1 MNFEF
6 PEFLW
11 LLPLCGIVW
20 FVPGRGPER
29 ATRTHEL
36 LRTVVL
42 VGLVFGL
49 ARPVVVSTAWTDHH
63 VVIVDRT
70 RSVADPAAIN
80 KALQS
85 VQAAL
90 PADGVRVLM
99 QLGGAANSA
108 RAPGSFDQTLVVAS
122 DQASPLGAALQQ
134 ALRAI
139 PEGSG
144 GAVTM
149 ISDGLTTDDRWQL
162 ALQELTARGLPLH
175 VVSLSTDEQDVRTV
189 GLTLLDELRVGHVGR
204 VRIAVAAAQATVRV
218 TLSADGQAVAESRDI
233 RCDGVATIELPIE
246 PDKAGYVTLAASVA
260 RVDATDT
267 DATNNTLTRTV
278 AVQDPLRVLYLGARV
293 RGAAA
298 HLQQL
303 LGSGFELREPQR
315 GEPLELDRTD
325 LTMLDDRPASE
336 MPAAWQQQVAEA
348 VQTRGMGLLV
358 SGGKSAFGPGGYHNT
373 VIETISPVEYVQ
385 KEEKKDPSTT
395 LSIVIDTSGSM
406 VGNRMTLAKEVAR
419 LAIRRLQ
426 PHDKVGIVE
435 FYGTKQWAAPIQS
448 AANSIDLQRAL
459 NRLGAA
465 GGTVLFPAV
474 EESYYA
480 LKNVQTRYKHVL
492 IVTDAGVE
500 TGPYEALLR
509 KMSDDGIAVST
520 VLVGPG
526 RHSEF
531 LVELADWGGG
541 RYYHSPDRFNLPELL
556 LKKPSTSMLPPYR
569 PGEFQIEAHGGR
581 GWWGDVETDKI
592 PPVQTLVET
601 SLRPGADL
609 LLSVV
614 GSGRPVLASWQYGL
628 GRVTSLST
636 EPVGP
641 GTAKWGPWT
650 GYGPM
655 LGRVLSRTSLSAQPP
670 FDFTT
675 ERTASHLQ
683 VLARRQVRTDAV
695 PAIRDATGAEVPLHE
710 IAPGV
715 FRGQKVAAADETVQ
729 LLASGTGGS
738 DYRLVSDALAVRA
751 PETQVDP
758 RTALPMQSI
767 AAATGGVFVGDGAA
781 VKALPVART
790 GAPLHVWPLWP
801 WLVLLALISYLVDV
815 LHRRRANATRRPA

>member
-1 MNFEF
+1 MSFEF

-11 LLPLCGIVW
+11 LLPLCALVW
-20 FVPGRGPER
+20 LVPAKSTGRSS
-29 ATRTHEL
+29 RTHEL
-36 LRTVVL
+36 LRVAVML
-42 VGLVFGL
+42 GLLLGL
-49 ARPVVVSTAWTDHH
+49 ARPVIVNSAWTDHH

-70 RSVADPAAIN
+70 ASAADPLAAEL
-80 KALQS
+80 ALQK
-85 VQAAL
+85 VAAAL
-90 PADGVRVLM
+90 PKDGVRVLVEV
-99 QLGGAANSA
+99 GGSDASSRTTKA
-108 RAPGSFDQTLVVAS
+108 FDQQVAIRGES
-122 DQASPLGAALQQ
+122 SPLGAALQR

-139 PEGSG
+139 PEGAG
-144 GAVTM
+144 GAVTV
-149 ISDGLTTDDRWQL
+149 ISDGLATDSRWQR
-162 ALQELTARGLPLH
+162 AMQELTARGLPLH
-175 VVSLSTDEQDVRTV
+175 AISLAHDDADVRLV
-189 GLTLLDELRVGHVGR
+189 GVTLLDELRVGHVGR
-204 VRIAVAAAQATVRV
+204 VRIAVAGAAANIKV
-218 TLSADGQAVAESRDI
+218 TLTADGEPVAESREVA
-233 RCDGVATIELPIE
+233 CQGVATIELPIE
-246 PDKAGYVTLAASVA
+246 PKEAGYVALQATVA
-260 RVDATDT
+260 RTDANDT
-267 DATNNTLTRTV
+267 DETNNTMQRTV
-278 AVQDPLRVLYLGARV
+278 AVQDPLRVLYLGSRV

-303 LGSGFELREPQR
+303 LGSGFELQEPNR
-315 GEPLELDRTD
+315 GEPLDLERTD

-336 MPAAWQQQVAEA
+336 MPASWQQQVADA

-373 VIETISPVEYVQ
+373 VIETISPVEYIQ

-569 PGEFQIEAHGGR
+569 PGDYQIEVHGGR

-601 SLRPGADL
+601 SLRSGADQ
-609 LLSVV
+609 LLSVA

-628 GRVTSLST
+628 GRVTSLCT

-641 GTAKWGPWT
+641 GTVQWGKWD

-655 LGRVLSRTSLSAQPP
+655 LGRVLSRTSRSAQPP
-670 FDFTT
+670 FEFALQ
-675 ERTASHLQ
+675 RTDSHLH
-683 VLARRQVRTDAV
+683 VVARRQVRTDVV
-695 PAIRDATGAEVPLHE
+695 PTITTDDDAELALAE

-715 FRGQKVAAADETVQ
+715 FRGSMVAAATATVRLQ
-729 LLASGTGGS
+729 AAGIADGRH
-738 DYRLVSDALAVRA
+738 RLVSDVLAA
-751 PETQVDP
+751 QSPESQVDP
-758 RTALPMQSI
+758 RAAMPLAEI
-767 AAATGGVFVGDGAA
+767 ADATGGVHVPDGAA
-781 VKALPVART
+781 VPGLPVRRT
-790 GAPLHVWPLWP
+790 GSPLHAWPLWP
-801 WLVLLALISYLVDV
+801 WLLLLALLAYLLDV
-815 LHRRRANATRRPA
+815 LHRRRATDAQGVA